1 MSAEPITYRVP
12 LHSLDS
18 AAASYKFTNAEEFAA
33 VSISPDRFVS
43 MGRPGWIEV
52 VVTPINGGQR

>member
-1 MSAEPITYRVP
+1 MSEPIAYRVG

-18 AAASYKFTNAEEFAA
+18 AAANFKFQAGAEHLS
-33 VSISPDRFVS
+33 VSMSPDRYRD